1 MPVINFSLN
10 EIQYKIVYYGTAL
23 CGKTTNI
30 RYVHDMV
37 VPETRSELV
46 TAATATDRT
55 LFFDFLALDL
65 GSVHGLTTR
74 LALYTVPGQVEY
86 EQSRKLILRNVDGIV
101 FVADSTK
108 ERSEANVDALVGLS
122 ANLLEIGLNLDKI
135 PWVMQFNKQ
144 DLAEAM
150 SPEVMN
156 KELNATKVPYF
167 EAIATQG
174 KGVFATLKGISKMV
188 CRLDTL
194 A

>member
-10 EIQYKIVYYGTAL
+10 EIQYKIVYYGAAL
-23 CGKTTNI
+23 CGKTTNL

-37 VPETRSELV
+37 VPETRSDLV
-46 TAATATDRT
+46 SAATATDRT

-86 EQSRKLILRNVDGIV
+86 EQSRKLILRNVDGVV
-101 FVADSTK
+101 FVADSSG
-108 ERSEANVDALVGLS
+108 ERKEANVDALVGLT
-122 ANLLEIGLNLDKI
+122 ANLLEIGLSLDKI
-135 PWVMQFNKQ
+135 PWVIQCNKQ
-144 DLAEAM
+144 DLADAM
-150 SPEVMN
+150 PAEQMN
-156 KELNATKVPYF
+156 KDLNTANVPCF
-167 EAIATQG
+167 EAVATQG
-174 KGVFATLKGISKMV
+174 RGVFATLKGISKMV

>member
-10 EIQYKIVYYGTAL
+10 EIQYKIVYYGAAL

-101 FVADSTK
+101 FVADSSK
-108 ERSEANVDALVGLS
+108 DRREANIDALVGLS
-122 ANLLEIGLNLDKI
+122 ANLLEIGLNLEKI

-144 DLAEAM
+144 DLVEAM
-150 SPEVMN
+150 PPEVMN
-156 KELNATKVPYF
+156 RELNATNVPYF

-174 KGVFATLKGISKMV
+174 KGVFGTLKGISKMV